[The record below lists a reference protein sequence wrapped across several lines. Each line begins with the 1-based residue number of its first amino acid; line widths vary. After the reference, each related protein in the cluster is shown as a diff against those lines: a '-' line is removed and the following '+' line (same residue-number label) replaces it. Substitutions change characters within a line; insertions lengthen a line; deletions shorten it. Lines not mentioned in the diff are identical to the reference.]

1 MRKVE
6 LRMNEQEKYEVIKE
20 LVDHNGNKNR
30 ASKKL
35 GISRSSLSRYE
46 KGSRTI
52 DIYVLNNIL
61 EIFNISYDD
70 FVQDKLKGNYK
81 KEVLLER
88 NKMLFTTFLTGSILT
103 FLALMFEII
112 YAASIPI
119 YDEVEQ
125 RYSTLTWYTDWENSE
140 LVIFKISMILFFIVF
155 LVFIGLTI
163 KTIIDHKN
171 IPNKF

>member
-1 MRKVE
+1 MLTNEEIGKRITE
-6 LRMNEQEKYEVIKE
+6 LRAQNNLSQENLAE
-20 LVDHNGNKNR
+20 
-30 ASKKL
+30 KL

-112 YAASIPI
+112 YGASIPI

-125 RYSTLTWYTDWENSE
+125 IYSTLTWYTDWENSE

>member
-1 MRKVE
+1 MLTNEEIGKRITE
-6 LRMNEQEKYEVIKE
+6 LRTQNNLSQENLAE
-20 LVDHNGNKNR
+20 
-30 ASKKL
+30 KL

-61 EIFNISYDD
+61 EIFNISYDE

-88 NKMLFTTFLTGSILT
+88 NKMLFTTFLSGSILT

-125 RYSTLTWYTDWENSE
+125 TYSTLTWYTDWENSE
-140 LVIFKISMILFFIVF
+140 LVIFKISMILSFIVF

-163 KTIIDHKN
+163 KTIIEHKN